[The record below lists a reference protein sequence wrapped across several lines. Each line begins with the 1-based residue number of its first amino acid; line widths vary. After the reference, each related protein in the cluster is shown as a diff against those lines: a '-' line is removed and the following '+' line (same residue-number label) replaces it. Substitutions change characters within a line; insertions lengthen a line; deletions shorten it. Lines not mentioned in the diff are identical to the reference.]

1 MAKENF
7 STELK
12 KELALKIVELISD
25 MPMRGT
31 DIHRELENIPALS
44 SIASYSYLTTY
55 FLPKILEEKILGKVK
70 INGRYF
76 VDNKDIA
83 VEMVNDYY
91 SKMENRKINKVNVHD
106 LNTWKNIK
114 PMIQIISSFPGITT
128 GELMEKYKRAT
139 GKGLSIALIDK
150 YNEILTLNGMQLDF
164 YERTKSGERMKL
176 SNLNSTKIID
186 RIISDLSPKTE
197 RFKDKVKEVKKSEN
211 ELNRLSNQDLE
222 MIKINI
228 LRVIYLE
235 SGPEGISQ
243 TEIESAYFN
252 RYNKRLSSNTIQLIL
267 KGMVEIGLKYDKLT
281 GRYSIDNYIELAK
294 KISPR
299 KLNLDLVV
307 AIEKGSEFPNLKGLD
322 TGTKT
327 KSCTIDKWELWEV
340 TGYNSKELTQ
350 SLVSNVCNGSIKIIS
365 PIYVRKR
372 VQELVD
378 KYLTNMNELI

>member
-25 MPMRGT
+25 MPMKGV
-31 DIHRELENIPALS
+31 DIVRELENIPAFS
-44 SIASYSYLTTY
+44 TIASYSYLTTY
-55 FLPKILEEKILGKVK
+55 FLPNILEGKILGKVRV
-70 INGRYF
+70 NGRYF

-83 VEMVNDYY
+83 IEMVNDYY
-91 SKMENRKINKVNVHD
+91 SKVEDKKVNKVSKHD

-114 PMIQIISSFPGITT
+114 SMIQIIGSFPGITT
-128 GELMEKYKRAT
+128 GELMEKYKKAT

-176 SNLNSTKIID
+176 SNLNSIKIID
-186 RIISDLSPKTE
+186 KIINDLSPKTE
-197 RFKDKVKEVKKSEN
+197 KFKDKVKEVKKSEN

-222 MIKINI
+222 MIKVNI
-228 LRVIYLE
+228 LRIIYLE
-235 SGPEGISQ
+235 SGSDGMSQ
-243 TEIESAYFN
+243 TEIELAYSN
-252 RYNKRLSSNTIQLIL
+252 GYNKRLSSNTVQLIL
-267 KGMVEIGLKYDKLT
+267 KSMVEIGLKYDKLT

-307 AIEKGSEFPNLKGLD
+307 AIEKGNEFPNLKGLD
-322 TGTKT
+322 TGTKQ
-327 KSCTIDKWELWEV
+327 KSSIIDKWELWEV

-350 SLVSNVCNGSIKIIS
+350 SLVSNVCNGNIKIIS

-372 VQELVD
+372 IQELVD